1 MSNKAWKCTAFFCSL
16 YDWAEFNSTRRFY
29 RYLEDVDVERIP
41 EKSCD
46 ILETALPKEWIELLD
61 SPEMLRKIRKLP
73 ADYIEIIEMLCF
85 ENLTQREI
93 AERMSCSQQN
103 IAKKIEKIKK
113 VLKWGCKSG
122 LREAYRV
129 KERKMLLLPPTEVII
144 WSRCRCRLI
153 ENRITPADNEPCV
166 RAGPNVRHDF
176 DRAICWRSD
185 GRVYLLTTSVKLDSP
200 QLAIT
205 T

>member
-1 MSNKAWKCTAFFCSL
+1 MTQLHF
-16 YDWAEFNSTRRFY
+16 STRRFY

-46 ILETALPKEWIELLD
+46 ILEAALAKEWTELLD

-73 ADYIEIIEMLCF
+73 ADYIEIIEMLYF

-113 VLKWGCKSG
+113 ILK
-122 LREAYRV
+122 
-129 KERKMLLLPPTEVII
+129 
-144 WSRCRCRLI
+144 
-153 ENRITPADNEPCV
+153 
-166 RAGPNVRHDF
+166 
-176 DRAICWRSD
+176 
-185 GRVYLLTTSVKLDSP
+185 
-200 QLAIT
+200 
-205 T
+205 